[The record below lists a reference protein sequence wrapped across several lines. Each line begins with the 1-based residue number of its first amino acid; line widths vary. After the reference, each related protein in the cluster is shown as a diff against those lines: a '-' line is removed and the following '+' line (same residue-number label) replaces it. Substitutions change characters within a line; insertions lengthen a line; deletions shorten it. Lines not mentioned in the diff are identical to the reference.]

1 MALPQWNTSAFG
13 CLLREGT
20 QFLSLMRTVC
30 TDALPAPIVTRTGDV
45 SAPVQLTFGIRLTD
59 AQFRAWSQW
68 VTYDLNDGSL
78 PFTMYVPWGTEQIL
92 VRCRLI
98 ESWAAGRMNSHTWQ
112 VRGAMELERESLPLW
127 SGGAR

>member
-1 MALPQWNTSAFG
+1 MALPQWNTNAFG
-13 CLLREGT
+13 CLLPEGT
-20 QFLSLMRTVC
+20 EFLSLMRTVC

-45 SAPVQLTFGIRLTD
+45 SAPVQFSFAIQLSDGE
-59 AQFRAWSQW
+59 FRAWVQW
-68 VTYDLNDGSL
+68 VTYDINDGAL
-78 PFTMYVPWGTEQIL
+78 PFTMYVPWGPDQVM

-98 ESWAAGRMNSHTWQ
+98 ESWVASRMNSQTWT